1 MIRNDT
7 SSLFTGMAGQNTK
20 QRVDLSAF
28 DGHRIAVVIESKN
41 HKTVLRGTAAFVRDE
56 AVGNSLRIQLD
67 DEEPGQPVLMISE
80 DQWDGRIIPDFHH
93 GCSFCLIVN

>member
-1 MIRNDT
+1 MIRNDA
-7 SSLFTGMAGQNTK
+7 SSFFEEMAGQNMK

-28 DGHRIAVVIESKN
+28 DGHRIAVVIEQTNS
-41 HKTVLRGTAAFVRDE
+41 KTVLRGTASFVRDDT
-56 AVGNSLRIQLD
+56 VGNALRIRLD
-67 DEEPGQPVLMISE
+67 DEEPGHPILMISE